1 MGSTAIPRLLVRW
14 NFPEPHAEK
23 TRDFMEQQV
32 ISNFLNSP
40 GILGL
45 GLIEGDSRP
54 YFVGVD
60 QSLTFQQKA
69 ALSQGIQQVISTT
82 PPEFDSFNFRFA
94 QHDIWIYKLSNGVIL
109 LVVAHKQLD
118 NLAYTDAVDQLKE
131 TLTGDP
137 QRTVATFRQLADQ
150 HPLNQSTA
158 VPMGAVAPE
167 ESAALEEAVVP
178 EQATAAGPW
187 FEYIAILDQLT
198 DATIEYLGKIV
209 VANTWRTTCPDQTL
223 FKRLQMDRGG
233 HFSLVVDA
241 TGQAPAAISPEE
253 HTLVQQWVEKFVQ
266 RCSMVIRGYSARV
279 VSQCLTDS
287 QRALLNLETAP

>member
-14 NFPEPHAEK
+14 KFPEPHAEK

-60 QSLTFQQKA
+60 QALTFQQKS

-82 PPEFDSFNFRFA
+82 PPAFDSFNFRFA
-94 QHDIWIYKLSNGVIL
+94 QQDIWIYKLSNGVIL

-118 NLAYTDAVDQLKE
+118 NLAYTDAVDQLKK

-137 QRTVATFRQLADQ
+137 QRTIATFRRLADQ
-150 HPLNQSTA
+150 HLLTQPT
-158 VPMGAVAPE
+158 GAANA
-167 ESAALEEAVVP
+167 SAEANEPVVP
-178 EQATAAGPW
+178 HEPPAPAPIAPDSW
-187 FEYIAILDQLT
+187 SAYITVFNQLT
-198 DATIEYLGKIV
+198 DATTEYLGKIV
-209 VANTWRTTCPDQTL
+209 VANTWRTTCPDQAL
-223 FKRLQMDRGG
+223 LNRLQMDRGG
-233 HFSLVVDA
+233 HFSLAVEPTA
-241 TGQAPAAISPEE
+241 QTSTAISPEE
-253 HTLVQQWVEKFVQ
+253 RTLIQQWAEKFVQ
-266 RCSMVIRGYSARV
+266 RCSLVIRGYSERV
-279 VSQCLTDS
+279 VSQCLNGP

>member
-1 MGSTAIPRLLVRW
+1 
-14 NFPEPHAEK
+14 
-23 TRDFMEQQV
+23 MEQQV
-32 ISNFLNSP
+32 ISNFLNLP
-40 GILGL
+40 GIVGL
-45 GLIEGDSRP
+45 GLIDGHSRP

-137 QRTVATFRQLADQ
+137 QHAVATFRQFVDQ
-150 HPLNQSTA
+150 HPLNPPTA
-158 VPMGAVAPE
+158 VPTASGVPQEPAI
-167 ESAALEEAVVP
+167 P
-178 EQATAAGPW
+178 EQTAAAEPW
-187 FEYIAILDQLT
+187 LEYLTILNQLT

-241 TGQAPAAISPEE
+241 TEQTPTALSPEE
-253 HTLVQQWVEKFVQ
+253 RTLMQQWVEKFVQ
-266 RCSMVIRGYSARV
+266 RCSMVIRGYSERV
-279 VSQCLTDS
+279 VNQCLTDP